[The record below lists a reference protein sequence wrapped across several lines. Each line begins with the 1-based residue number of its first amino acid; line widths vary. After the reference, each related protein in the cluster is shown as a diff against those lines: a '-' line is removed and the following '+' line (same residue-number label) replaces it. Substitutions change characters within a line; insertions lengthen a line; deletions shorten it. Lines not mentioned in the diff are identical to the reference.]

1 MWEYRLFSRIAW
13 REIKLSGI
21 LSNGIEL
28 KGSHAQQY
36 FKRLSNQDAIDT
48 AKNLAK
54 TVKDTPLKLRYYK
67 MRNGKIVDA
76 IYGE

>member
-1 MWEYRLFSRIAW
+1 MSAT
-13 REIKLSGI
+13 

-28 KGSHAQQY
+28 KGSQAQQF
-36 FKRLSNQDAIDT
+36 FKRLTTQDAIDT
-48 AKNLAK
+48 ARNLTKITA
-54 TVKDTPLKLRYYK
+54 KDTALKLKYYK

>member
-1 MWEYRLFSRIAW
+1 MST
-13 REIKLSGI
+13 I

-28 KGSHAQQY
+28 KGTQAQQF
-36 FKRLSNQDAIDT
+36 FKRLSIQDQADT

-54 TVKDTPLKLRYYK
+54 ITVKDTPLKLRYCR

>member
-1 MWEYRLFSRIAW
+1 MSTL
-13 REIKLSGI
+13 LD
-21 LSNGIEL
+21 NGIEL
-28 KGSHAQQY
+28 KGSHAQQF

-48 AKNLAK
+48 ARNLAK
-54 TVKDTPLKLRYYK
+54 YTTKDTPLKLRYYR

>member
-1 MWEYRLFSRIAW
+1 MST
-13 REIKLSGI
+13 I

-28 KGSHAQQY
+28 KGTKAQQF
-36 FKRLSNQDAIDT
+36 FKRLSIQYQADT
-48 AKNLAK
+48 TRNLAK
-54 TVKDTPLKLRYYK
+54 ITTKDTKLKLRYYK